1 MPAKGVTR
9 SRLRDQALVR
19 ALNEK
24 LAAHRPSRMFIEFFC
39 ECDRGSCDESIPLA
53 VDEFEALRRL
63 PGHFAVLPGHCLARA
78 RRRDVLAVRRR
89 RAGDGLIAA
98 RARGESPTR
107 GVGNYGWPR
116 RAAGRHCGRMA
127 IATRI
132 VRPQRPARRPASGPP
147 PVTLDALGARWRL
160 RVRRRRGRAP
170 CVGGCGRSLR
180 FPPGELAARGA
191 LLARERAD
199 TARVLDELA
208 REEHVHL
215 MHRLSAPRATR
226 RMLGLPAGI
235 QALVLAL
242 DGVLT
247 ASADLHAAAWQE
259 TFEELLARRA
269 GRPGERF
276 APSNSYDPRTDY
288 REHLHGR
295 PRLEGVRTFLAS
307 RGITLP
313 EGTAADPPDAE
324 TVHGLANRKNLA
336 LRRRLD
342 RDSVAAFEGSRRYLE
357 DAREAGLGIAVVSSS
372 SNTDEIL
379 ERSGLA
385 ELVDVC
391 IDGDTMREL
400 GLRPRP
406 APDTFVAACELLGV
420 APADAAG
427 FVTSSAGIAGLRA
440 AGFGSAVGVSRDGV
454 KAEGADRVVFDLAEL
469 LDPVLRD

>member
-63 PGHFAVLPGHCLARA
+63 PGHFAVAPRPLAARA

-98 RARGESPTR
+98 RRARGVPD
-107 GVGNYGWPR
+107 PR
-116 RAAGRHCGRMA
+116 RGELRMAAPCGRTTLWA
-127 IATRI
+127 YGNRDPD
-132 VRPQRPARRPASGPP
+132 RPSRSGRRGARRRPP
-147 PVTLDALGARWRL
+147 PVTLDALGVRWRCAFDAAEDAL
-160 RVRRRRGRAP
+160 HASR
-170 CVGGCGRSLR
+170 GCGRSLR

-215 MHRLSAPRATR
+215 VHRLSAPRATR

-247 ASADLHAAAWQE
+247 ASAELHAAAWQE

-276 APSNSYDPRTDY
+276 APSTPTTREPTTASTSTAGRGSKACARSSRAAGSRCRRARPPTRRTPRRCTGSPTA
-288 REHLHGR
+288 RTSRCAAASTATAWPRSRARAATSRTRARPGCASRSSRRARTRTRSWSAPGSPSSSTCASTATRCASWACARGR
-295 PRLEGVRTFLAS
+295 PRTPSSPRASCSAS
-307 RGITLP
+307 R
-313 EGTAADPPDAE
+313 PP
-324 TVHGLANRKNLA
+324 T
-336 LRRRLD
+336 
-342 RDSVAAFEGSRRYLE
+342 
-357 DAREAGLGIAVVSSS
+357 
-372 SNTDEIL
+372 
-379 ERSGLA
+379 
-385 ELVDVC
+385 
-391 IDGDTMREL
+391 
-400 GLRPRP
+400 RP
-406 APDTFVAACELLGV
+406 ASSPA
-420 APADAAG
+420 APASPAFAPPASAAR
-427 FVTSSAGIAGLRA
+427 SASA
-440 AGFGSAVGVSRDGV
+440 ATA
-454 KAEGADRVVFDLAEL
+454 
-469 LDPVLRD
+469 